1 MATIT
6 SAQSGDFSDT
16 TTWVGGV
23 VPTVGDDAVAATG
36 HTVVIDVDTTVDKV
50 TQAGTG
56 KFTLGNGR
64 TLTAEVEANAGT
76 FTSGGTVE
84 VIATTTAAIVG
95 DVTGVSSTAV
105 NVAGVVVTGS
115 GTLTITG
122 NVTGSAGN
130 ASSEVNGHAGVYANV
145 VCTVVINGDVTAG
158 SGAHKRAV
166 QFGVSSGAATLTI
179 TATTISAGG
188 GGQAYGIFHQGASG
202 VVTATATTITGGTGN
217 FAHGIVHTGATGTV
231 TATATTITGGTG
243 GTAEGIRH
251 TGASGTVTVTAPT
264 IQGSTTASTH
274 GISHT
279 GATGLVTA
287 VGNTFGVG
295 QNSHGISSTSL
306 NAGSGVVL
314 TGDMTDSSLGATAVS
329 TRIFRLAATTSGTTT
344 YANDIGYPTG
354 GFVTRVSPD
363 NVTGMPAEA
372 NVRGALTYGFNSE
385 LTGSLAV
392 PPAASV
398 GIGVPVDNTVGTA
411 ALAPADIA
419 ALVGAQIAAA
429 VDSLP

>member
-64 TLTAEVEANAGT
+64 TLTANVEANAGT

-84 VIATTTAAIVG
+84 VVATTTAVITG
-95 DVTGVSSTAV
+95 NVTGVSSTAV

-122 NVTGSAGN
+122 DVTGSAGN
-130 ASSEVNGHAGVYANV
+130 ASSDANGHAGVYANV
-145 VCTVVINGDVTAG
+145 VCNVVVNGDVTAG
-158 SGAHKRAV
+158 SGSFKRGV
-166 QFGVSSGAATLTI
+166 QFGASSGAAVLT
-179 TATTISAGG
+179 
-188 GGQAYGIFHQGASG
+188 
-202 VVTATATTITGGTGN
+202 VTATTITGGTG
-217 FAHGIVHTGATGTV
+217 ASAIGIWHQGASGTV
-231 TATATTITGGTG
+231 TATATTITGGAG
-243 GTAEGIRH
+243 GNTFGIYH
-251 TGASGTVTVTAPT
+251 TGATGIVTATATT
-264 IQGSTTASTH
+264 ITGGAGGSAY
-274 GISHT
+274 GILHT

-287 VGNTFGVG
+287 VGNTFAVG
-295 QNSHGISSTSL
+295 QNSHGILSSAS

-314 TGDMTDSSLGATAVS
+314 TGDMTDSSLGATAIN
-329 TRIFRLAATTSGTTT
+329 TRIFRLAATTSGITT
-344 YANDIGYPTG
+344 YANNIGYPTG

-363 NVTGMPAEA
+363 NVTGMPAETD
-372 NVRGALTYGFNSE
+372 VRDALTYGFNSE